1 MIAKDLLYG
10 WGGGN
15 IRLFHAFNA
24 HQPSWVDG
32 MMSFATRVGDYRN
45 FPLFLAAGLLAAWY
59 WQRAFGPERAR
70 RMWTHV
76 LRFAIGGV
84 FALLLVASLK
94 FGFQLPRPLAVLGAN
109 EVRLLGAPELQYGF
123 PSGHAAFVIL
133 FAASWWSL
141 VAWPYRSGLV
151 ALVLWVGVSRIWLG
165 QHFPA
170 DVLAGYATGLLSAF
184 LADRSV
190 RIRFFEGRH

>member
-1 MIAKDLLYG
+1 
-10 WGGGN
+10 
-15 IRLFHAFNA
+15 
-24 HQPSWVDG
+24 
-32 MMSFATRVGDYRN
+32 
-45 FPLFLAAGLLAAWY
+45 
-59 WQRAFGPERAR
+59 
-70 RMWTHV
+70 
-76 LRFAIGGV
+76 
-84 FALLLVASLK
+84 
-94 FGFQLPRPLAVLGAN
+94 
-109 EVRLLGAPELQYGF
+109 VRLLGAPELQYGF